1 LIAQGTIMHY
11 VSVRGTEPSLV
22 LVAVVWFAMRSDI
35 GRATI
40 YGLFAGI
47 GEDVIAFD
55 AGGAWTFATAITALL
70 ASLPTRRFFEDSMP
84 FFMIV
89 TALATLVRELL
100 FWSFKKVE
108 GYPSG
113 LGTIHFHE
121 ALLQAALNA
130 LLGAFVMFVARRF
143 ERRRA
148 TRWRR

>member
-1 LIAQGTIMHY
+1 MHY

-35 GRATI
+35 GGATM
-40 YGLFAGI
+40 YGLLAGI
-47 GEDVIAFD
+47 GEDIIAFD
-55 AGGAWTFATAITALL
+55 AGGAWTFATGIAALL
-70 ASLPTRRFFEDSMP
+70 ASLPTQRFFVDSMP

-89 TALATLVRELL
+89 TALTTLVRELL
-100 FWSFKKVE
+100 FWGFRKLE

-121 ALLQAALNA
+121 ALLQALLNA
-130 LLGAFVMFVARRF
+130 LLGALVMFVARRF

-148 TRWRR
+148 TRRRR